1 LILCQINKKAL
12 VKTRAFLF
20 VCDMSL
26 SHLSFKKRIIFYKS
40 CIQIEMQ
47 VIQSVLAADSVDLKN
62 LK

>member
-1 LILCQINKKAL
+1 M
-12 VKTRAFLF
+12 KTRAFLF

-26 SHLSFKKRIIFYKS
+26 SHLSFKKRMIIYKS

-47 VIQSVLAADSVDLKN
+47 AIRSVLTADSIDLKN

>member
-1 LILCQINKKAL
+1 

-26 SHLSFKKRIIFYKS
+26 SHLSFKKRMIIYKS
-40 CIQIEMQ
+40 CIQIE
-47 VIQSVLAADSVDLKN
+47 IQAIRPVLAADFVDLKN